1 MDKISGMIPPPPTI
15 GEDSDKEADE
25 RYDLRLMM
33 SNSSTSDSESYAHL
47 HSSRDYQTEVC
58 MFHVCLTKLR

>member
-25 RYDLRLMM
+25 EEDW
-33 SNSSTSDSESYAHL
+33 D
-47 HSSRDYQTEVC
+47 
-58 MFHVCLTKLR
+58 